1 MKRYKVFVVGGGIY
15 YAVFLRDYE
24 LVNNPKDADIVIF
37 TGGEDVD
44 PSLYNEL
51 RHPSTYSNIDRDKK
65 ELEAFKICAAL
76 DTKLVIGICRGAQF
90 LCVANGG
97 KLIQN
102 VENHCIVSTHP
113 LIPTG
118 NTIDNKVYQITSTHH
133 QMQYPYDMSPK
144 DYEVLYV
151 ELGRSPIYEPCTKQE
166 IEKLILRGE
175 PEIVLYHKKGFPK
188 CLAIQGHPEMMRSTS
203 PTIEMINNLIDDIML
218 KEGEKNQEK
227 RDSGKKE

>member
-97 KLIQN
+97 KLVQD
-102 VENHCIVSTHP
+102 VENHSITSTHP
-113 LIPTG
+113 LIPTE
-118 NTIDNKVYQITSTHH
+118 NTVDKKVYQITSTHH

-166 IEKLILRGE
+166 IEKLILQGE

-218 KEGEKNQEK
+218 KEGEKKSRKK
-227 RDSGKKE
+227 RLG